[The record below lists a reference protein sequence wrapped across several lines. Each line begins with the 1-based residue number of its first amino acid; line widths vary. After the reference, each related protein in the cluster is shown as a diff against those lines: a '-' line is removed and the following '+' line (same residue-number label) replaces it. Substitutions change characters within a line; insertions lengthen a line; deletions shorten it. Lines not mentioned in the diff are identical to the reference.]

1 MVLNGQDHRVGGVD
15 EGTLLDCNENLSEA
29 DLAGESV
36 TVVDDGTP
44 IVSIPAVQ
52 LHTAT
57 AREEDLP
64 VELHGGLALQLVAGQ
79 VGVVTGGDVVVR
91 QRAVHLRL
99 LKVVSPRRS
108 VLQIH
113 HVASKTFETEQ
124 MSCFEVRMRF
134 MAINQVLCFFQR
146 QYLTL
151 VMGEEME
158 EGFWRYDHVF
168 TGIQTWRLY

>member
-1 MVLNGQDHRVGGVD
+1 MVLNGQNHRVGRVD

-36 TVVDDGTP
+36 PVVDDGAAV
-44 IVSIPAVQ
+44 VSIPAVQ
-52 LHTAT
+52 LHTPT
-57 AREEDLP
+57 ASEEDLP
-64 VELHGGLALQLVAGQ
+64 VELHRGLALELVARE

-99 LKVVSPRRS
+99 LEVVPQDRP
-108 VLQIH
+108 VLQVH
-113 HVASKTFETEQ
+113 HVASETFETEQ
-124 MSCFEVRMRF
+124 MSRFQVRIRF
-134 MAINQVLCFFQR
+134 MAINQVLCFSQR
-146 QYLTL
+146 QYLSL

-158 EGFWRYDHVF
+158 EGFCRYDHVF